1 MIDKTR
7 PNAGLPIVA
16 LKTGGEKRLQLG
28 HPWIYSNEIEM
39 TAPEK
44 ALAPGSLVTVVKHG
58 NQPVGLF
65 LFNPNSLI
73 AARLLTRDPNAEVN
87 LRFFEKRLGRA
98 LTLRNRLVAAPYY
111 RWAHAEADG
120 LPGCVVDRFGDVV
133 VIHATSAGMERLAE
147 PLTAAI
153 DKLIQPKTILLRGE
167 GPARQMEGVE
177 PFSRTVKGELDG
189 PVEIL
194 ENGVRFYSD
203 PREGQKTGW
212 FFDQRDNR
220 ALVAGFA
227 RDQTVLDLYSY
238 MGGFGVQA
246 AVAGAREV
254 TLVDRSESAL
264 AMAMKSAALNHVAER
279 VATERGEAFAVLEKL
294 GESKRRFGIVV
305 ADPPAFVKSKKD
317 FHQGGKAYR
326 KLARLCAQA
335 VEPGG
340 LMFIAS
346 CSYNMPAE
354 DFAQQVSRGVQEAG
368 RTSRQLYARGAAP
381 DHPVHPFLPESAY
394 LKALLLQVD

>member
-1 MIDKTR
+1 MTDKAK
-7 PNAGLPIVA
+7 PNAGLPVVA
-16 LKTGGEKRLQLG
+16 LKTGGEKRLQMG

-39 TAPEK
+39 TAREK
-44 ALAPGSLVTVVKHG
+44 ALAPGSLVTLVKHG

-73 AARLLTRDPNAEVN
+73 AARLLTRDPNAEIN
-87 LRFFEKRLGRA
+87 ARFFEKRLGRA
-98 LTLRNRLVAAPYY
+98 LALRNRLIGLPYY

-120 LPGCVVDRFGDVV
+120 LPGCVIDRFGDVV
-133 VIHATSAGMERLAE
+133 VVHATSAGMERLAE
-147 PLTAAI
+147 PLVAAI
-153 DKLIQPKTILLRGE
+153 DKLVAPKAILLRGE

-177 PFSRTVKGELDG
+177 AFSRTVKGEIDG

-194 ENGVRFYSD
+194 ENGAKFLTD

-220 ALVAGFA
+220 ALVARFA
-227 RDQTVLDLYSY
+227 KDQTVLDLYSY

-246 AVAGAREV
+246 AVGGAHEV
-254 TLVDRSESAL
+254 TMVDRSEAAL
-264 AMAMKSAALNHVAER
+264 AMAKKSAALNGAGAQVT
-279 VATERGEAFAVLEKL
+279 TEKGEVFAVLEQL
-294 GESKRRFGIVV
+294 GQSKRRFGIVI

-326 KLARLCAQA
+326 KLARLSAQT

-346 CSYNMPAE
+346 CSHNMPAE
-354 DFAQQVSRGVQEAG
+354 EFAQQVARGVQEAG
-368 RTSRQLYARGAAP
+368 RTSRQLYALGASP